1 MDTSLVVHKNGN
13 PIDIIPTQ
21 SNDFIYH
28 EESMVSN
35 NSLTQRDLM
44 GLDKLMK
51 TPVKSKRFKIKQ
63 FAIDDFAF
71 EMNNPNE
78 LYNIKY

>member
-1 MDTSLVVHKNGN
+1 
-13 PIDIIPTQ
+13 
-21 SNDFIYH
+21 
-28 EESMVSN
+28 
-35 NSLTQRDLM
+35 M
-44 GLDKLMK
+44 GLDKLINIL
-51 TPVKSKRFKIKQ
+51 TKSKIFKIKQ

>member
-1 MDTSLVVHKNGN
+1 MELNKLIN
-13 PIDIIPTQ
+13 IPTK
-21 SNDFIYH
+21 N
-28 EESMVSN
+28 
-35 NSLTQRDLM
+35 
-44 GLDKLMK
+44 
-51 TPVKSKRFKIKQ
+51 KRFKIKQ